1 MKKLSSFQYFTI
13 GVVSLGGFLFGYNL
27 AVIAGALHFLTSKF
41 QLSALQQGI
50 LVAMPL
56 FGALIGSSF
65 AGYLADRFG
74 RRRTLFLTSLLFFF
88 ATLITA
94 VAPALWLI
102 LLGRFITGLAVGIV
116 SLTAPLYLAEMAP
129 PHLRGGIVSVNQL
142 AITVGIFVA
151 YLVNLI
157 CCESEAWRLMFA
169 FALIPAIAQF
179 IALFFLPETH
189 AYMKGASKEKKIS
202 WGSLFTPTVRNL
214 LFIGVG
220 LCIFQQITGINGVVF
235 FAPAIFAK
243 AGFTSHSTAVF
254 ATVGIGVVNVLAT
267 LIALKLLDRT
277 GRRLLLL
284 VGLIGMAVSLLLV
297 AFAFFFNAPRLDLF
311 AVLGLMSYIAFF
323 AMSIGPI
330 TWLIIAEIYPL
341 SIRGRAMSI
350 ATLSNWLF
358 CFALSLSF
366 LHIFEGLGTEGTFFL
381 FAILSIVGAVFVFR
395 YVPETKG
402 RSLEEIEK
410 QLTKGE

>member
-1 MKKLSSFQYFTI
+1 MKKLSLFQYFTI

-27 AVIAGALHFLTSKF
+27 AVIAGALHFLAAKF
-41 QLSALQQGI
+41 HLSALHQGM
-50 LVAMPL
+50 LVATPL
-56 FGALIGSSF
+56 FGALLGSSF
-65 AGYLADRFG
+65 AGYIADKFG
-74 RRRTLFLTSLLFFF
+74 RRRALFLTSLLFFLG
-88 ATLITA
+88 ALITT
-94 VAPALWLI
+94 VAPAFWLI
-102 LLGRFITGLAVGIV
+102 MLGRLVAGLAVGIV

-129 PHLRGGIVSVNQL
+129 PDLRGGIVSVNQL

-169 FALIPAIAQF
+169 FALLPAILQF
-179 IALFFLPETH
+179 ISLFFLPEIQFSK
-189 AYMKGASKEKKIS
+189 AKGSS
-202 WGSLFTPTVRNL
+202 LRTLFTPSVMKL
-214 LFIGVG
+214 LLIGIG

-235 FAPAIFAK
+235 FAPTIFAK

-267 LIALKLLDRT
+267 VIALKLLDRA

-297 AFAFFFNAPRLDLF
+297 ALAFSFNAMRLDLI
-311 AVLGLMSYIAFF
+311 AVIGLMSYVAFF

-330 TWLIIAEIYPL
+330 TWLILAEIYPL

-350 ATLSNWLF
+350 ATFSNWLF
-358 CFALSLSF
+358 CFLLSFSF

-381 FAILSIVGAVFVFR
+381 FASTSIVGAIFVFR

-410 QLTKGE
+410 QLTKGG